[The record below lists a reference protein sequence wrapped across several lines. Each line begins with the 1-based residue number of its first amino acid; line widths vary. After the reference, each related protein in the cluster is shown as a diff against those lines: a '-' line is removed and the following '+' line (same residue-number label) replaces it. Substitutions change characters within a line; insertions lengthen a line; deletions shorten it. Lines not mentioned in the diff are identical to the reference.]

1 MGIILACLLGQ
12 TYSSL
17 TYNSTLS
24 QTSTKPSLQLPVL
37 GWSGPGWHASSGC
50 LHSSCSPQLCRG
62 SGRSADHFLLR
73 LSQAM
78 VHRQSL
84 PGKMKSSDRITAA
97 PSDVLPKCC
106 SRDSR
111 DNLIRSHVG
120 WTKDTW
126 PPRCSRIRETR
137 PWQKKVMWIC
147 WTAMLGRNSCL
158 LIWNHTPDGKHYQ
171 PVHLLGEGPW
181 PMRGKAHL
189 TLVLQTLPSRPS

>member
-97 PSDVLPKCC
+97 PSDVLPKAAVVTVVTT
-106 SRDSR
+106 SSGAV
-111 DNLIRSHVG
+111 LVG
-120 WTKDTW
+120 
-126 PPRCSRIRETR
+126 PRTR
-137 PWQKKVMWIC
+137 GLRGVPESEKPD
-147 WTAMLGRNSCL
+147 LGRKKLCGFVEPQCL
-158 LIWNHTPDGKHYQ
+158 AEIHVY
-171 PVHLLGEGPW
+171 
-181 PMRGKAHL
+181 
-189 TLVLQTLPSRPS
+189 

>member
-37 GWSGPGWHASSGC
+37 GWSGPGWHTSSGC

-97 PSDVLPKCC
+97 PSDVLPKAAVVTVVTT
-106 SRDSR
+106 SSGAV
-111 DNLIRSHVG
+111 LVG
-120 WTKDTW
+120 
-126 PPRCSRIRETR
+126 PRTR
-137 PWQKKVMWIC
+137 GFRGVPESEKPD
-147 WTAMLGRNSCL
+147 LGRKSYVDL
-158 LIWNHTPDGKHYQ
+158 LNRNA
-171 PVHLLGEGPW
+171 W
-181 PMRGKAHL
+181 PKFMSTDLKSYSRWE
-189 TLVLQTLPSRPS
+189 TLPTSAFVGRRTMAYAWESASDFGSSNTTQ

>member
-1 MGIILACLLGQ
+1 MGIILACLLGR

-97 PSDVLPKCC
+97 PSDVLPKCWQSWQSWQPHPEPC
-106 SRDSR
+106 WLDQG
-111 DNLIRSHVG
+111 HVASEVF
-120 WTKDTW
+120 
-126 PPRCSRIRETR
+126 PN
-137 PWQKKVMWIC
+137 Q
-147 WTAMLGRNSCL
+147 RN
-158 LIWNHTPDGKHYQ
+158 
-171 PVHLLGEGPW
+171 
-181 PMRGKAHL
+181 
-189 TLVLQTLPSRPS
+189 QTLAEKSYVDLLNRNAWPKFMSTNLKSYSRWETLPTSAFVGRRTMAYAWESASDFGSSNTTQ